1 MDRIGKDKQAMELWQ
16 KYQLPKSSRTKEGI
30 EWSMNYAYNA
40 PDDSSPRVF
49 LIGDSICYGY
59 QDAVRK
65 NLEGRVNVTYW
76 ASSKCVTDPMYLRHL
91 DFFMDQNKYD
101 LITFNNGLHSLH
113 TDRAEWEAAYCNVV
127 DYLHA
132 KAPNAKISITLC
144 TPLQEE
150 PYNSIAVSLN
160 AYEKKLAAEYGY
172 PLLDL
177 YTPMDPLDR
186 NVCWADLYHF
196 KAEAVAIQARV
207 IADHVLDRLETA
219 SDSVSH
225 ASTATGPS
233 GRID

>member
-1 MDRIGKDKQAMELWQ
+1 
-16 KYQLPKSSRTKEGI
+16 
-30 EWSMNYAYNA
+30 
-40 PDDSSPRVF
+40 
-49 LIGDSICYGY
+49 
-59 QDAVRK
+59 
-65 NLEGRVNVTYW
+65 
-76 ASSKCVTDPMYLRHL
+76 
-91 DFFMDQNKYD
+91 MDQNKYD

-113 TDRAEWEAAYCNVV
+113 TDRAEWEAAYRNVV

-177 YTPMDPLDR
+177 YTRMDPLDR

>member
-1 MDRIGKDKQAMELWQ
+1 MELWQ

-113 TDRAEWEAAYCNVV
+113 TDRAEWEAAYRNVV

-150 PYNSIAVSLN
+150 P
-160 AYEKKLAAEYGY
+160 
-172 PLLDL
+172 
-177 YTPMDPLDR
+177 
-186 NVCWADLYHF
+186 
-196 KAEAVAIQARV
+196 
-207 IADHVLDRLETA
+207 
-219 SDSVSH
+219 
-225 ASTATGPS
+225 
-233 GRID
+233 